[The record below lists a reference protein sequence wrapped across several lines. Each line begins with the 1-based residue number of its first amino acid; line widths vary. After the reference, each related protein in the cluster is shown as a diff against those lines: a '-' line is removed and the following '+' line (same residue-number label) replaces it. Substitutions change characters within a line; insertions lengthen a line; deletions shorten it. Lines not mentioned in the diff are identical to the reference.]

1 MSKINI
7 YTYEIYLLDFFEGRL
22 NEKLEAE
29 LRLFL
34 RKHPEV
40 AIDLDTNP
48 IDIILPIES
57 ELFVKKGAILKDERA
72 EVFTDLVIAEMEQTI
87 SKEEAAEKSNLIDL
101 YPYLLQEEK
110 LIKQIVLTPNFDTQ
124 FSRKAQ
130 LIQKTGI
137 NIRPLFYWSGM
148 AASIIVLLSVYFF
161 NQKNENIVASNAFK
175 IAINKPIENP
185 TKTPSEE
192 NSSAINEKINSLV
205 KEDKSLQLAFQ
216 SDKKAPVKSSVDIQ
230 KLASLPVNELE
241 VRNAKLI
248 TLEQNKIIIPNENK
262 ATMAMTDESLDLLST
277 ENIMEKLFG
286 TTQADS
292 TMSEKKGFTIRIGK
306 LVLLHFGR
314 KNRPE

>member
-29 LRLFL
+29 LRLFI

-48 IDIILPIES
+48 IDIFLPIES
-57 ELFVKKGAILKDERA
+57 ELFVRKGAILKDERA
-72 EVFTDLVIAEMEQTI
+72 EAFTDLVIAEMEQTI
-87 SKEEAAEKSNLIDL
+87 SEEEEAKKSDLIEL
-101 YPYLLQEEK
+101 YPYLEQEEK
-110 LIKQIVLTPNFDTQ
+110 LIKQIVLTPNLDEQ

-137 NIRPLFYWSGM
+137 NIRPLFYWSGR
-148 AASIIVLLSVYFF
+148 AASIIVLLAVYFF
-161 NQKNENIVASNAFK
+161 NQKRELVVTDNAVN
-175 IAINKPIENP
+175 IAINKPLEKNTEIFH
-185 TKTPSEE
+185 EE
-192 NSSAINEKINSLV
+192 NIPINNRKINSLV
-205 KEDKSLQLAFQ
+205 KEDNVSIATLKSDTKEYLKP
-216 SDKKAPVKSSVDIQ
+216 SDEIQ
-230 KLASLPVNELE
+230 TLESLPVNELA
-241 VRNAKLI
+241 VKKVKLI
-248 TLEQNKIIIPNENK
+248 TPEENKIIIPGKNN

-286 TTQADS
+286 ITQTDS
-292 TMSEKKGFTIRIGK
+292 TINEKKGFTIRIGK

-314 KNRPE
+314 KNKTE